1 MNKEKLN
8 EFITYVNSKNNKLE
22 AFKSFAKDNGY
33 KYSSLRN
40 LYYKSLKNYDVKIK
54 KYDKFCEA
62 DTKILIEKINDNLAK
77 GISVRKTC
85 LDLAN
90 NNISLMVRLQ
100 NKYRNVVYKSYYKKR
115 KINTEVLNFEAPKK
129 KITEDDINSL
139 FLGLIKLVKN
149 RAIKEYKESYN
160 LEIETLKMKIRNLK
174 KDLSDKD
181 LLINSLYKKVENTTE
196 IVK

>member
-1 MNKEKLN
+1 MNKEKIN
-8 EFITYVNSKNNKLE
+8 ELITYVSSKNNKLE
-22 AFKSFAKDNGY
+22 AFKLYAKENGY
-33 KYSSLRN
+33 KFSSVRN
-40 LYYKSLKNYDVKIK
+40 LYYKSIKNTNVKIK
-54 KYDKFCEA
+54 KYNKFCEA

-85 LDLAN
+85 LNLAN

-100 NKYRNVVYKSYYKKR
+100 NKYRNVVFKSYYKKR

-129 KITEDDINSL
+129 QITEDDINSL

-174 KDLSDKD
+174 KDLSNKN
-181 LLINSLYKKVENTTE
+181 LIINSLYKKVENTIE
-196 IVK
+196 ITK